1 MHPANPPKSDAKYV
15 EKVFNWSEV
24 HLSKMT
30 WDKFHTLM
38 VMAIRVVEFSNG
50 GKKLD
55 RFLPKNQHIYSK
67 EIIEF

>member
-1 MHPANPPKSDAKYV
+1 MTNMLK
-15 EKVFNWSEV
+15 KVFNWSEV

-30 WDKFHTLM
+30 CYKFHTFM

-50 GKKLD
+50 DGGTKLD